1 MIINHK
7 KYDNL
12 DLVVIDEYYTPEEL
26 EEVKDEI
33 KELMVHRM
41 DGRNTGS
48 AVSPK
53 TGKLLKTGKGL
64 WLDEV
69 YVNNRNSSP
78 ILRYNMKIFT
88 DELLDGLI
96 KKSVFFRAI
105 KESTKDTTLLNFYE
119 DGEEYGQ
126 HLDNTQFT
134 AITLLQI
141 GDTKKG
147 GLYFKDIDTEFKL
160 KDNTTIIFPG
170 CAYHQA
176 LPVECDPGS
185 YRISI
190 AHFINYEKDN

>member
-1 MIINHK
+1 MIVNHK

-12 DLVVIDEYYTPEEL
+12 DLVVIDEFYTSEEL
-26 EEVKDEI
+26 EEVREEVKEI
-33 KELMVHRM
+33 MIHRM

-48 AVSPK
+48 AVSSE

-64 WLDEV
+64 WLDDL
-69 YVNNRNSSP
+69 YANNRNSSA
-78 ILRYNMKIFT
+78 ILRYGMKIFT
-88 DELLDGLI
+88 NELLDGLI
-96 KKSVFFRAI
+96 NKSVFYRSI

-126 HLDNTQFT
+126 HLDHSLFT
-134 AITLLQI
+134 VITLLQI
-141 GDTKKG
+141 GSTKKG

-160 KDNTTIIFPG
+160 KDNSTIIFPG

-190 AHFINYEKDN
+190 AHFINYEKDS